1 MARHLGPL
9 AVASAMEHATLGESD
24 LDVSAVTMGLW
35 NVASG
40 VTWGETA
47 REEAIAAIDAAID
60 AGITAFDT
68 AEAYGDGAS
77 ERLLGA
83 AIEGRD
89 RGELQVATKA
99 WPDNHRPADLKDAC
113 RASLDRLGT
122 DYVDLYYLHYP
133 NEEVPFAETFG
144 ALAELRE
151 EGLIREVAVS
161 NFGVEQLREAREA
174 SPVPIVANQVPYS
187 LLWRA
192 IEFGVLEACRE
203 ANTSIVAYSPLAQGL
218 LADAYDG
225 PGDVPEGVARTRHFS
240 GDRPHARHG
249 EDGHEEL
256 TFGTIDRIRGI
267 SADTPY
273 SMAEVALAWVLD
285 RAGVECAIAGSTT
298 PEHVR
303 ANAAAADVDLDP
315 DVTERL
321 EAATAELKEA
331 LGPNPDPWQSES
343 RYR

>member
-1 MARHLGPL
+1 
-9 AVASAMEHATLGESD
+9 MEYATLGRSD

-35 NVASG
+35 NVAGG

-47 REEAIAAIDAAID
+47 RREAIAAIDAAID
-60 AGITAFDT
+60 AGITTFDT

-77 ERLLGA
+77 ERFLGA
-83 AIEGRD
+83 AIDGRD
-89 RGELQVATKA
+89 RGDLQIATKA
-99 WPDNHRPADLKDAC
+99 WPDNHRPADLKAAC
-113 RASLDRLGT
+113 RESLDRLGT

-133 NEEVPFAETFG
+133 NEEVPFDETFG

-151 EGLIREVAVS
+151 DGLIREVGVS

-174 SPVPIVANQVPYS
+174 SRVPIVANQVPYS

-192 IEFGVLEACRE
+192 IEFEVQEACRD

-218 LADAYDG
+218 LADAYDD
-225 PGDVPEGVARTRHFS
+225 PDDVPEGVARTRHFS

-249 EDGHEEL
+249 ENGVEEL
-256 TFGTIDRIRGI
+256 TFGTLDRIREI
-267 SADTPY
+267 CADADRP
-273 SMAEVALAWVLD
+273 MAEVALAWVLG
-285 RAGVECAIAGSTT
+285 RAGVGSAVAGSTT

-303 ANAAAADVDLDP
+303 ANAAAAGADLDP
-315 DVTERL
+315 DVAERL
-321 EAATAELKEA
+321 EAATAELTEA
-331 LGPNPDPWQSES
+331 LGPNPDPWQSDS